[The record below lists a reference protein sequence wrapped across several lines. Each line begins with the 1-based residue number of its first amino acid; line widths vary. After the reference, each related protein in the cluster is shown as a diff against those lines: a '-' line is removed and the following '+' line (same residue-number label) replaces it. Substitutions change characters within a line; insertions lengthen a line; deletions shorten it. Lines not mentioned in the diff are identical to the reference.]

1 MVSRRERMVMRAYLS
16 PALHQRC
23 IGAESMRSFDLIS
36 YRFLVGEAVL
46 ASIMLDRSGKPIEEP
61 AVAISLKNSAKC
73 GSIRRR
79 RRSDPF

>member
-1 MVSRRERMVMRAYLS
+1 MVMRAYLS

-46 ASIMLDRSGKPIEEP
+46 ASIMLDRSGKPIERRW
-61 AVAISLKNSAKC
+61 ATRMAGAKP
-73 GSIRRR
+73 
-79 RRSDPF
+79 RRSRREGRDTCECGKHRRW